1 MTKYEDLVLYINKD
15 LYSYIIDLMTSE
27 QPEIQALALR
37 FVSQGISS
45 EQTNLTELALKRGVL
60 TKFQLLLNSNNPIIV
75 KETLWGLSN
84 FAAENEAHTNAL
96 LSEEVLLDR
105 VMKLITNV

>member
-1 MTKYEDLVLYINKD
+1 
-15 LYSYIIDLMTSE
+15 MTSE

-37 FVSQGISS
+37 FVSQGISN
-45 EQTNLTELALKRGVL
+45 EQTNLTEIALKRGVL
-60 TKFQLLLNSNNPIIV
+60 TKYQLLLNSNSPIIV

-84 FAAENEAHTNAL
+84 FAAENEAYTNAL

-105 VMKLITNV
+105 VMKLITHV

>member
-1 MTKYEDLVLYINKD
+1 MTKYVELVLNIDKD
-15 LYSYIIDLMTSE
+15 LYCYIIDLMTSE

-37 FVSQGISS
+37 FVSQGISA
-45 EQTNLTELALKRGVL
+45 EQTDLTELALKRGVL
-60 TKFQLLLNSNNPIIV
+60 TKFQLLLNSSNPIIV

-84 FAAENEAHTNAL
+84 FAAENAAYTHAL

-105 VMKLITNV
+105 VMKLLTNI